1 MRTHLDLNTDSR
13 RGALHR
19 TARIACVGLLALLLT
34 GNALAA
40 GQSSA
45 RSMAMGGAY
54 LSLAS
59 GVDAARYNPANLGLS
74 KYRQTGL
81 EVIGFGVNVS
91 NNSISL
97 GDYNRYTGAILT
109 DADKRELLDKIPSD
123 GLNLVA
129 DVEASAFS
137 LSKGSL
143 VLSVTGVGVA
153 DVNLSKDIV
162 ELLFNG
168 NTFSH
173 EIELTGSY
181 SDAVAY
187 VQTGLSYGRQIANI
201 GQRRLAVGATVKYL
215 RGLAVEELTELE
227 GSLNTLETGFT
238 GDGRMVARTAT
249 GGSGFALDLGGTLE
263 FSRNYT
269 VGLCIRNFL
278 SNISWSNDTEEHGYL
293 FSFDTMTVDNMEDD
307 YVVSEDYT
315 EDIAGFSTKLPA
327 TMTIGVANVTG
338 DLLWAVDWQ
347 QGFRVGAGSTTKPR
361 LAAGLEWNKFSL
373 LPLRTGFA
381 TGGNK
386 GSTFSFG
393 SGLRLAGFRLDVAA
407 QTGSSLSP
415 YSTRGLNFALA
426 TGFVF

>member
-1 MRTHLDLNTDSR
+1 
-13 RGALHR
+13 
-19 TARIACVGLLALLLT
+19 
-34 GNALAA
+34 
-40 GQSSA
+40 
-45 RSMAMGGAY
+45 
-54 LSLAS
+54 
-59 GVDAARYNPANLGLS
+59 
-74 KYRQTGL
+74 
-81 EVIGFGVNVS
+81 
-91 NNSISL
+91 
-97 GDYNRYTGAILT
+97 
-109 DADKRELLDKIPSD
+109 
-123 GLNLVA
+123 
-129 DVEASAFS
+129 
-137 LSKGSL
+137 

-168 NTFSH
+168 NTFGQ

-426 TGFVF
+426 RAGLRPGVFPGIKKNKYLRHRETRRYAWSWRSHSLTDLAQEIAALPTTRVSSVARNDRDAASSTTCRSSEP